1 MTPQRICVV
10 LLFLTAALEGLT
22 LAVSAVPSQVVL
34 TSTLVSLTLI
44 YFWCRFDAA
53 ARKASLPVWNQ
64 ILIIAVALIG
74 VPVYFFRTM
83 PGREATLATLKAI
96 AVVLATGI
104 VSSVCAF
111 IARGIAT

>member
-22 LAVSAVPSQVVL
+22 FAVSADPGQVVL

-53 ARKASLPVWNQ
+53 ARKVSLPAWNQ

-96 AVVLATGI
+96 AVVVATGI
-104 VSSVCAF
+104 VSSVCSL
-111 IARGIAT
+111 IAHGIAT